1 MVMIDERRR
10 HHRVPLDAR
19 MHCRRLGLG
28 GFDEDVTACDLSVGG
43 AHLVADRR
51 LGLGDV
57 VVLEVD
63 VADVA
68 LSVRGLVVA
77 VRPIADGT
85 DARHVHVAFTG
96 LSPER
101 LSALGDQVAAAPSA

>member
-1 MVMIDERRR
+1 MIKVEERRR
-10 HHRVPLDAR
+10 HHRVPVEAR

-51 LGLGDV
+51 LGVGDV
-57 VVLEVD
+57 VVLD
-63 VADVA
+63 VELDDLA
-68 LSVRGLVVA
+68 LTVRGLVVA
-77 VRPIADGT
+77 VRPVHGGVPE
-85 DARHVHVAFTG
+85 ARHVHVAFTG

-101 LSALGDQVAAAPSA
+101 LARLGDLVAG